1 MHRKIAKIHYA
12 TRKLVRFSVFRG
24 IMRVTMH
31 ASRLTRNDLRD
42 DCDRIIAR
50 LIIDLKATMFL
61 CYVRMLYPSS
71 VLTLLR
77 PEQCA
82 INRGEA

>member
-1 MHRKIAKIHYA
+1 MHRKIANVHV

-31 ASRLTRNDLRD
+31 ASRLSRNDLRD

-50 LIIDLKATMFL
+50 LIIDLKRRCSFPL
-61 CYVRMLYPSS
+61 KMLYPSS
-71 VLTLLR
+71 DWLY
-77 PEQCA
+77 
-82 INRGEA
+82 